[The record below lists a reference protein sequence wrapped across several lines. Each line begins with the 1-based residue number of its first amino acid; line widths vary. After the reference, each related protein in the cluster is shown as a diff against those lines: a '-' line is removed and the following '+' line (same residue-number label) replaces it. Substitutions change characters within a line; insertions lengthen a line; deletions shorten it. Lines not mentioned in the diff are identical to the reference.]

1 MCMHIYGPPWGL
13 CGEESACQSWRCRFD
28 PWMGKIPWRRQ
39 WQPTAV
45 FLENPMDRGAWNC
58 KESHMTEPLTLSLSF
73 SRPLSENNQ
82 WEFHGNPK
90 QVLCEGDNLE
100 ESGG

>member
-1 MCMHIYGPPWGL
+1 
-13 CGEESACQSWRCRFD
+13 
-28 PWMGKIPWRRQ
+28 
-39 WQPTAV
+39 
-45 FLENPMDRGAWNC
+45 
-58 KESHMTEPLTLSLSF
+58 MTEPLTLSLSF

-100 ESGG
+100 VGWLGSWEGVQEREDKCVPMVSSC